1 MKKIEWTNILTWIV
15 IPLLAG
21 IFYGA
26 MVEII
31 VRSCDGSH
39 PLPAVRSDTVFVRDT
54 IIDTVPRLVKSEV
67 VRYVKETP
75 ISLHDTIYVSKNEEN
90 LYLTDSGEV
99 VVPITL
105 KVYTDDS
112 TYRAV
117 ISGYKASL
125 DEIETYRERQVI
137 TNTVTHYKVK
147 RWNIGVTGGIGYGLM
162 TRKPD
167 VFVGVGV
174 TYNLLPP

>member
-1 MKKIEWTNILTWIV
+1 MNWKNVLIWIV

-21 IFYGA
+21 VFYG
-26 MVEII
+26 MVFSFIFGGCNGEPPMKT
-31 VRSCDGSH
+31 V
-39 PLPAVRSDTVFVRDT
+39 VTTDTLVFRDT
-54 IIDTVPRLVKSEV
+54 IHDSVPKLVYRNV

-75 ISLHDTIYVSKNEEN
+75 ISLHDTVYVSKNEEN

-99 VVPITL
+99 VVPITR

-147 RWNIGVTGGIGYGLM
+147 RWNVGVTGGIGYGLM

>member
-1 MKKIEWTNILTWIV
+1 MNWKNVLIWIV

-21 IFYGA
+21 VFYG
-26 MVEII
+26 MVFALAFG
-31 VRSCDGSH
+31 SCDGE
-39 PLPAVRSDTVFVRDT
+39 PPMKTVVTTDTLVFRDT
-54 IIDTVPRLVKSEV
+54 IHDSVPKLVYQNV

-75 ISLHDTIYVSKNEEN
+75 ISLHDTVYMSKNEEN
-90 LYLTDSGEV
+90 VYLTDSGEI
-99 VVPITL
+99 VVPITR

-125 DEIETYRERQVI
+125 DEIETYRERRVI
-137 TNTVTHYKVK
+137 TNTVTHYKVR
-147 RWNIGVTGGIGYGLM
+147 RWNVGVTGGIGYGLM

-174 TYNLLPP
+174 TYRLPP